1 MLELWA
7 MMVAF
12 TAFIVNVITILAIIY
27 GMMLI
32 GKATKK

>member
-1 MLELWA
+1 MIELWA

-12 TAFIVNVITILAIIY
+12 TALVSLIY

-32 GKATKK
+32 GKVIKKLLK